1 MLTYALLSCVQ
12 IVFDELLPV
21 MASMAVAAGG
31 FGFTAVQSGSFQ
43 VVAGVAAVTTQL
55 LIFPRATR
63 ALGPRRLFRAA
74 MLPQVLFV
82 LFPLLHHAAAHV
94 AAPGALTAALAA
106 ALVVK
111 TVSMSLSFS
120 TVILMINN
128 VGRGENLGLIT
139 GISQAVAST
148 ARAVSPTLGGAA
160 FSTSIALG
168 ERLGPMWALLLTY
181 ALLSVVA
188 AVTLC
193 ASARIPAFCD
203 KAPDY
208 AQVLARTAQ
217 QQAEVPEAAA
227 AVVAVGGGDGGGG
240 AGAGGAG
247 NDGSGGGGGGE
258 SDELAAPSGR
268 GRGAVV

>member
-1 MLTYALLSCVQ
+1 
-12 IVFDELLPV
+12 
-21 MASMAVAAGG
+21 
-31 FGFTAVQSGSFQ
+31 
-43 VVAGVAAVTTQL
+43 
-55 LIFPRATR
+55 
-63 ALGPRRLFRAA
+63 
-74 MLPQVLFV
+74 
-82 LFPLLHHAAAHV
+82 
-94 AAPGALTAALAA
+94 
-106 ALVVK
+106 
-111 TVSMSLSFS
+111 
-120 TVILMINN
+120 MINN

-188 AVTLC
+188 AGTLC

-217 QQAEVPEAAA
+217 QEAEALPEAAA
-227 AVVAVGGGDGGGG
+227 AVVAVGGGGTG
-240 AGAGGAG
+240 AGAGGDG
-247 NDGSGGGGGGE
+247 GDGSGGGGGGE